1 MLYRMT
7 KDEECK
13 IAYEEILQ
21 FIDRTICPPPDELPI
36 NVKVFFLFD
45 LWKIFI
51 IFGFLEWTMVGFW
64 ATSRSWSSHRLVRFQ

>member
-36 NVKVFFLFD
+36 NVKVFFFI
-45 LWKIFI
+45 WFMEKIYNFW
-51 IFGFLEWTMVGFW
+51 IFRMNYGGVL
-64 ATSRSWSSHRLVRFQ
+64 SHIQKLVVS

>member
-36 NVKVFFLFD
+36 NVKVFFFYLIYGKN
-45 LWKIFI
+45 L
-51 IFGFLEWTMVGFW
+51 
-64 ATSRSWSSHRLVRFQ
+64 